1 MVFIKREGD
10 ILKLKTIDKMWQYVM
25 YTYLLF
31 WFMVLGIG
39 GIATFV
45 FEASPLVMRFIIIL
59 CSWAP
64 TITLLIMLRKLKPDS
79 TIRSF
84 YKNAFREKL
93 NFKVFSIATLLI
105 VGIFLVSAWFLSL
118 FEQTAISAQLDFVIT
133 ALLGNILITA
143 LQGASGEESG
153 WRGYLMPEMEKRYG
167 FIKGNLVL
175 GLVWAFW
182 HLPLWFV
189 STDYSGMQLLLY
201 IVSFIVGITAFSTI
215 IGVFMKKCNNL
226 LLAFWM
232 HFLFN
237 FTFIFFIGENAYL
250 LISLALLY
258 TVAAIAFVAVYWQRK
273 GSHRPVPVDGTT
285 P

>member
-1 MVFIKREGD
+1 MTPVIKKEGD
-10 ILKLKTIDKMWQYVM
+10 ILKLKMIDKMWQYVV

-31 WFMVLGIG
+31 WFMALGIG

-59 CSWAP
+59 SSWAP

-93 NFKVFSIATLLI
+93 NFKVFSIAALLI

-250 LISLALLY
+250 LIFLALLY
-258 TVAAIAFVAVYWQRK
+258 TVAAIAFVAVYPRI
-273 GSHRPVPVDGTT
+273 SHALRL
-285 P
+285 

>member
-1 MVFIKREGD
+1 MTPVIKKEGN

-39 GIATFV
+39 GIATFA
-45 FEASPLVMRFIIIL
+45 FEASPLVMKFIIIS

-133 ALLGNILITA
+133 ALLGNILLTA
-143 LQGASGEESG
+143 IQGASGEESG

-250 LISLALLY
+250 LIFLALLY
-258 TVAAIAFVAVYWQRK
+258 TVAAIAFVAVYPRI
-273 GSHRPVPVDGTT
+273 SHALRL
-285 P
+285 